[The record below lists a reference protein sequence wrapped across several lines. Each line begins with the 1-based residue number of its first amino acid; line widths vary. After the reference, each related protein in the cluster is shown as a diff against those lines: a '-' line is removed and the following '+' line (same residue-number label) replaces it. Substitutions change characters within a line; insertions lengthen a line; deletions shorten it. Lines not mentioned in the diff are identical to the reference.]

1 MRIAHV
7 LSGSAGPEVAN
18 GVRKFVYFMTQ
29 ALATLGHDV
38 AVFSLTDDED
48 AETIPGVLT
57 RCYRPSWV
65 PFRVPRA
72 LLAELARWR
81 PDVLHL
87 HSPYFPLNFTLAG
100 WARRSGTPYVVTPH
114 GALSPGE
121 IWQRWFL
128 KLPYKFLCELPTLN
142 RAAFVHAVGAAEDL
156 PSYGVHARV
165 ELAPCGIDLSTV
177 PRDLDRRVLAT
188 RHPVLAG
195 RRIFLFL
202 GRLDPTQKGLDL
214 LIPAFAAAGIEA
226 ALVLVGPD
234 FRGGRRKLERL
245 VARLRPPA
253 PVVLLGPVYGRERF
267 DVLAG
272 ADVLVNTSRWEGM
285 PIVVLEAAA
294 MATPCLLTPPADP
307 LGRLSESG
315 AAVSVAAEVGAIA
328 DGLCRMQRA
337 SVAELHR
344 MGQRA
349 REIVGSEFSCQRGAR
364 LLADAYGRHAT
375 GVGVARAPVGEA
387 CPR

>member
-1 MRIAHV
+1 MKIAHV

-18 GVRKFVYFMTQ
+18 GVRKFVYFMAQ

-48 AETIPGVLT
+48 AEPIPGVLT
-57 RCYRPSWV
+57 RGFRPSSV

-72 LLAELARWR
+72 LFADLAGWR

-87 HSPYFPLNFTLAG
+87 HSPYFPPNFTLAR

-121 IWQRWFL
+121 IWQRWPL

-156 PSYGVHARV
+156 PGYGVHARV
-165 ELAPCGIDLSTV
+165 DLAPCGIDLSTV
-177 PRDLDRRVLAT
+177 SRDLDRRVLAAQ
-188 RHPVLAG
+188 HPILAG

-202 GRLDPTQKGLDL
+202 GRLDPAQKGLDL
-214 LIPAFAAAGIEA
+214 LIRAFAAAGIEA

-245 VARLRPPA
+245 VARVRPLA
-253 PVVLLGPVYGRERF
+253 PVVFGGPVYGRARL

-272 ADVLVNTSRWEGM
+272 ADVFVNPSRWEGM
-285 PIVVLEAAA
+285 PIAVLEAAA
-294 MATPCLLTPPADP
+294 MEIACLLTPPADP
-307 LGRLSESG
+307 LGRLSASG
-315 AAVSVAAEVGAIA
+315 AAVSVAPEVGAIA
-328 DGLCRMQRA
+328 DGLRRLQRA
-337 SVAELHR
+337 SAADLHR

-349 REIVGSEFSCQRGAR
+349 REIVASEFTWERGAR
-364 LLADAYGRHAT
+364 LLADAYARHA
-375 GVGVARAPVGEA
+375 GEPGLAPLLLRQTH
-387 CPR
+387 PR